1 MKFWRSVQRFW
12 LGVALVSLSILGATV
27 LTPPRLV
34 SAASSGT
41 YFDHIVIIAME
52 NTPYSSVF
60 GSGSSS
66 SCPATSA
73 PFLCS
78 MLPYSS
84 TIPSMNN
91 YGATSADVNDF
102 NGCSAACYVGLLAGY
117 SYGVS
122 DGYSS
127 ISANLVVNSLQS
139 SGLTWQAYCSESCPR
154 GNDHFPFTA
163 ASGTAA
169 SSNIF
174 TSNGVTYQ
182 SLISAANTASP
193 PNFLWFTPTDNEN
206 MHDVSVST
214 GDSYLRSVLVGSG
227 SITSPA
233 SGSLLASKLFTD
245 STYHTLL
252 YLWWD
257 ECGGNNGSC
266 DSNNDAPNL
275 LYGSMVKHAYV
286 SPDSAGMDEY
296 ASLWTIESNWGLSAL
311 AQGDMAAQSSGYT
324 FNDIFTNGGNGPTGL
339 SSSFTFSP
347 TSISPNSPVA
357 FSASATGGTAP
368 YTYSWNFGDGNTAT
382 GANPSHTYATVGS
395 YTITL
400 TTTDNNGATVTKTQ
414 PVSVGGS
421 SSPILS
427 NDLWLLTI
435 GLILG
440 ATVGTILYLTKYR
453 SQNRRL
459 RDTMIRNNQSR
470 LNSSSGTSRTARTLA
485 KRSKHNISE
494 V

>member
-1 MKFWRSVQRFW
+1 MSFGRNIRRFW
-12 LGVALVSLSILGATV
+12 LGIALVSLSILGATV

-34 SAASSGT
+34 SGASSGT

-60 GSGSSS
+60 GSGTSS
-66 SCPATSA
+66 SCPASSA
-73 PFLCS
+73 TFLCS

-91 YGATSADVNDF
+91 YGATPADSNDF

-122 DGYSS
+122 DSYGSVT
-127 ISANLVVNSLQS
+127 ANLVVNSLQS
-139 SGLTWQAYCSESCPR
+139 NGLTWQAYCSESCPR

-163 ASGTAA
+163 ASGTKA

-174 TSNGVTYQ
+174 TSSSVNYQ

-193 PNFLWFTPTDNEN
+193 PNFLWFTPTDSEN

-214 GDSYLRSVLVGSG
+214 GDNYLQSVLVGSG

-233 SGSLLASKLFTD
+233 TGSLLASKLFTD
-245 STYHTLL
+245 SSYHTLL

-266 DSNNDAPNL
+266 DSNNDTPNL
-275 LYGSMVKHAYV
+275 FYGSMVKHAYV
-286 SPDSAGMDEY
+286 SSDPSGMDEY
-296 ASLWTIESNWGLSAL
+296 ASLWTIESNWGLSPL
-311 AQGDMAAQSSGYT
+311 AQGDMAAQSSGYA
-324 FNDIFTNGGNGPTGL
+324 FNDIFTSGGSGPSGL

-347 TSISPNSPVA
+347 TSIAPNSPLA
-357 FSASATGGTAP
+357 FSASTTGGAAP

-382 GANPSHTYATVGS
+382 GANPSHTYATAGS

-414 PVSVGGS
+414 QVTVGQ
-421 SSPILS
+421 SSPLGGL
-427 NDLWLLTI
+427 NDLGLLTI
-435 GLILG
+435 GLVLG
-440 ATVGTILYLTKYR
+440 AAIGTILYLTRYR

-459 RDTMIRNNQSR
+459 RDTMTRTNQSR
-470 LNSSSGTSRTARTLA
+470 LNSSSRTRRTAPLPS
-485 KRSKHNISE
+485 RSKHNPSE

>member
-1 MKFWRSVQRFW
+1 MKPDRNIRRFW
-12 LGVALVSLSILGATV
+12 LGIALVSISILGITV
-27 LTPPRLV
+27 FAPPRLV
-34 SAASSGT
+34 SAAPSGS
-41 YFDHIVIIAME
+41 YFDHLVIIAME

-60 GSGSSS
+60 GSGTSS
-66 SCPATSA
+66 SCPSGSA

-84 TIPSMNN
+84 SIPSMNN

-122 DGYSS
+122 DGYGS
-127 ISANLVVNSLQS
+127 ITANLVVNSLQS
-139 SGLTWQAYCSESCPR
+139 NGLTWQAYCSESCPR

-163 ASGTAA
+163 ASGTQA

-174 TSNGVTYQ
+174 TSNTVTYQ

-193 PNFLWFTPTDNEN
+193 PNFLWFTPTDSEN

-214 GDSYLRSVLVGSG
+214 GDSYLQSVLVGSG

-233 SGSLLASKLFTD
+233 TGSLLASKLFTD
-245 STYHTLL
+245 STFHTLL

-266 DSNNDAPNL
+266 DSNNDTPNL
-275 LYGSMVKHAYV
+275 FYGSMVKHAYA
-286 SPDSAGMDEY
+286 SPDSTGMDEY
-296 ASLWTIESNWGLSAL
+296 ASLWTIESNWGLSPL
-311 AQGDMAAQSSGYT
+311 AQGDAAAKSSGYA
-324 FNDIFTNGGNGPTGL
+324 FNDIFTNGGNGPSGL

-357 FSASATGGTAP
+357 FSASTTGGSAP

-382 GANPSHTYATVGS
+382 GASPSHTYATAGS

-414 PVSVGGS
+414 QVSVGQS
-421 SSPILS
+421 SSAVTS
-427 NDLWLLTI
+427 NDLLLLTLGI
-435 GLILG
+435 ALG
-440 ATVGTILYLTKYR
+440 AAVGATLYLTRYR

-459 RDTMIRNNQSR
+459 RDTMLRNSQSR
-470 LNSSSGTSRTARTLA
+470 LSSSSGTRPARALA
-485 KRSKHNISE
+485 KRSKHGLSE

>member
-1 MKFWRSVQRFW
+1 MHRFW
-12 LGVALVSLSILGATV
+12 LGIVLLSLPILGAMV
-27 LTPPRLV
+27 LTPPQLV
-34 SAASSGT
+34 SAASSGR

-52 NTPYSSVF
+52 NTPYASVF
-60 GSGSSS
+60 GSGASS
-66 SCPATSA
+66 SCPASSA

-91 YGATSADVNDF
+91 YGSTSADANDF

-127 ISANLVVNSLQS
+127 ITANLVVDSLQS
-139 SGLTWQAYCSESCPR
+139 GGLTWQAYCSESCPR

-163 ASGTAA
+163 ASGTKA

-174 TSNGVTYQ
+174 ADNTVTYQ

-193 PNFLWFTPTDNEN
+193 PNFLWFTPTDSEN

-214 GDSYLRSVLVGSG
+214 GDSYLQTVLVGSG
-227 SITSPA
+227 SITSPGT
-233 SGSLLASKLFTD
+233 GSLLATKLFTD

-266 DSNNDAPNL
+266 NSNNDAPNL
-275 LYGSMVKHAYV
+275 FYGSMVKHAYV
-286 SPDSAGMDEY
+286 SPDSTGMDEY
-296 ASLWTIESNWGLSAL
+296 ASLWTIESNWGISPL
-311 AQGDMAAQSSGYT
+311 AQGDTAAQSSGYA
-324 FNDIFTNGGNGPTGL
+324 FNDIFTNGGNGPGGL

-368 YTYSWNFGDGNTAT
+368 YTYSWNFGDGNMAT
-382 GANPSHTYATVGS
+382 GANPSHTYATAGS

-400 TTTDNNGATVTKTQ
+400 TTTDNKGGTVTKTQ
-414 PVSVGGS
+414 QVTVGGS
-421 SSPILS
+421 SPPILP
-427 NDLWLLTI
+427 NDILLLTI

-440 ATVGTILYLTKYR
+440 AAVGTILYLTKYR

-459 RDTMIRNNQSR
+459 RDTMTRNNRSS
-470 LNSSSGTSRTARTLA
+470 LNLSSETSRTARTLG
-485 KRSKHNISE
+485 KRSKRNLS
-494 V
+494 